1 MSLIPTSTTTKD
13 KRTAKRLDGSR
24 LFCPDEFLTAQQIQS
39 YFSRMASKLRKT
51 TTTDSDAQ
59 AFEWEQEYR
68 EMKEMIE
75 EEVQLRHPITFDNLN
90 ICEMN
95 SRNTLSRCSLAMLQT
110 LCEFFDLNTR
120 GFNRKRKADYISALQ
135 HLVQSCDCHTSA
147 RET

>member
-1 MSLIPTSTTTKD
+1 
-13 KRTAKRLDGSR
+13 
-24 LFCPDEFLTAQQIQS
+24 
-39 YFSRMASKLRKT
+39 MASKLRQT

-90 ICEMN
+90 
-95 SRNTLSRCSLAMLQT
+95 SRNTLSRCSLAMLQI
-110 LCEFFDLNTR
+110 LCEFFDLDTR
-120 GFNRKRKADYISALQ
+120 GFNRKQKADYISALQ